1 MKVYFDTNVLISAFT
16 ARGLCADLMR
26 VVLAEHELVTG
37 EVNLRELHRVLVE
50 KFHAPKSVV
59 ASVESQ
65 LRDHLVIPTPEAPSA
80 VLIRDPDDVWVLAT
94 ALVSGADMLV
104 TGDQDL
110 LEIAAAMPLPILTP
124 RLAWEQLR
132 GDRDREQPGT

>member
-50 KFHAPKSVV
+50 KFRAPTSVA
-59 ASVESQ
+59 ASVEAQ
-65 LRDHLVIPTPEAPSA
+65 MRDHTIVPVPEAPSA
-80 VLIRDPDDVWVLAT
+80 IRVRDPDDAWVLAS
-94 ALVSGADMLV
+94 AVASGADVLV

-110 LEIAAAMPLPILTP
+110 LEIARTVHMPILTP
-124 RLAWEQLR
+124 RQAWEQLR
-132 GDRDREQPGT
+132 GDPDRVV

>member
-16 ARGLCADLMR
+16 ARGLSADLMR

-37 EVNLRELHRVLVE
+37 EVNLRELRRVLVE
-50 KFHAPKSVV
+50 KFRAPRALV
-59 ASVESQ
+59 ASIESQ
-65 LRDHLVIPTPEAPSA
+65 LRDHTIIPMPTAPSA
-80 VLIRDPDDVWVLAT
+80 IAIRDPDDAWVLAS
-94 ALVSGADMLV
+94 ALASDADMLV

-110 LEIAAAMPLPILTP
+110 LAVAAVVSLPLLTP

-132 GDRDREQPGT
+132 GDRDRVV

>member
-1 MKVYFDTNVLISAFT
+1 MKVYLDTNVLISAFT

-37 EVNLRELHRVLVE
+37 EANLQELVRLLIE
-50 KFHAPKSVV
+50 KFHAPKAVA

-65 LRDHLVIPTPEAPSA
+65 LRDHTVIPVPDSVSDIPVA
-80 VLIRDPDDVWVLAT
+80 DPDDAWVLASMY
-94 ALVSGADMLV
+94 LSGADMLV

-110 LEIAAAMPLPILTP
+110 LVISTSVPFPVLTP
-124 RLAWEQLR
+124 RLAWEHLR
-132 GDRDREQPGT
+132 GDPDRIV

>member
-1 MKVYFDTNVLISAFT
+1 MKVYLDTNVLISAFT

-37 EVNLRELHRVLVE
+37 EVNLRELGRVLIE
-50 KFHAPKSVV
+50 KFQAPKSVA
-59 ASVESQ
+59 ASTETQ
-65 LRDHLVIPTPEAPSA
+65 LRDHTVIPVPDAPSD
-80 VLIRDPDDVWVLAT
+80 VPVRDPDDAWVLAS

-110 LEIAAAMPLPILTP
+110 LVIATSVPVPILTP

-132 GDRDREQPGT
+132 GDRDRIV

>member
-1 MKVYFDTNVLISAFT
+1 MKVYFDTNVLVSAFT

-37 EVNLRELHRVLVE
+37 EVNVRELHRVLVE

-59 ASVESQ
+59 VSVESQ
-65 LRDHLVIPTPEAPSA
+65 LRDHLVIPAPEAPSTI
-80 VLIRDPDDVWVLAT
+80 LIRDPDDAWVLAT

-110 LEIAAAMPLPILTP
+110 LEIAAAVPLPILTP

-132 GDRDREQPGT
+132 GDRDRVV

>member
-26 VVLAEHELVTG
+26 IVLAEHELVTG
-37 EVNLRELHRVLVE
+37 EVNLRELERVLVE
-50 KFHAPKSVV
+50 KFRAPKSVA
-59 ASVESQ
+59 ASVHAQ
-65 LRDHLVIPTPEAPSA
+65 LRDHTIIPVPDAPSPLP
-80 VLIRDPDDVWVLAT
+80 VRDPDDAWVLAS
-94 ALVSGADMLV
+94 AVASGADMLV

-110 LEIAAAMPLPILTP
+110 LQIAASVSLPILTP

-132 GDRDREQPGT
+132 GDPDRVV

>member
-1 MKVYFDTNVLISAFT
+1 MRVYFDTNVLISAFT

-37 EVNLRELHRVLVE
+37 EVNLAELNRVLIE
-50 KFHAPKSVV
+50 KFHAPKSVA
-59 ASVESQ
+59 ASVENQ
-65 LRDHLVIPTPEAPSA
+65 LRDHTVILMPEAPSSIP
-80 VLIRDPDDVWVLAT
+80 VRDPDDVWVLAS
-94 ALVSGADMLV
+94 ALASGADMLA

-110 LEIAAAMPLPILTP
+110 LAIAAAVSLPVLTP

-132 GDRDREQPGT
+132 GDRDRVV

>member
-26 VVLAEHELVTG
+26 VVLAEHELITG
-37 EVNLRELHRVLVE
+37 EVNLRELHRVLIE
-50 KFHAPKSVV
+50 KFDAPKSVAANV
-59 ASVESQ
+59 VSQ
-65 LRDHLVIPTPEAPSA
+65 LRDQTVIPAPDAPSTIL
-80 VLIRDPDDVWVLAT
+80 VRDAADAWVLAS
-94 ALVSGADMLV
+94 ALASGADMLV

-110 LEIAAAMPLPILTP
+110 LVIAATVPLPILTP

-132 GDRDREQPGT
+132 RPRTR

>member
-1 MKVYFDTNVLISAFT
+1 MRVYFDTNVLISAFT

-37 EVNLRELHRVLVE
+37 EVNLTELNRVLIE
-50 KFHAPKSVV
+50 KFHAPKSVA
-59 ASVESQ
+59 ASVENQ
-65 LRDHLVIPTPEAPSA
+65 LRDHTVIPMPEASSSIP
-80 VLIRDPDDVWVLAT
+80 VRDPDDAWVLAS
-94 ALVSGADMLV
+94 ALASGADMLV

-110 LEIAAAMPLPILTP
+110 LAIAAAVSLPVLTP

-132 GDRDREQPGT
+132 GDRDRVV

>member
-1 MKVYFDTNVLISAFT
+1 MRVYFDTNVLISAFT

-37 EVNLRELHRVLVE
+37 EVNLAELNRVLIE
-50 KFHAPKSVV
+50 KFHAPKSVA
-59 ASVESQ
+59 ASVENQ
-65 LRDHLVIPTPEAPSA
+65 LRDHTVIPMPEAPSSIP
-80 VLIRDPDDVWVLAT
+80 VRDPDDVWVLAS
-94 ALVSGADMLV
+94 ALASGADMLV

-110 LEIAAAMPLPILTP
+110 LAIAAAVSLPVLTP

-132 GDRDREQPGT
+132 GDRDRVV

>member
-1 MKVYFDTNVLISAFT
+1 MKVYFDTNVLVSAFT

-26 VVLAEHELVTG
+26 VVLAEHELVIG
-37 EVNLRELHRVLVE
+37 EVNLRELDRVLVE
-50 KFHAPKSVV
+50 KFRAPKSVA

-65 LRDHLVIPTPEAPSA
+65 LRDHTVIPMPDAPSSIP
-80 VLIRDPDDVWVLAT
+80 VRDPDDAWVLSSVLA
-94 ALVSGADMLV
+94 SGAGMFV

-110 LEIAAAMPLPILTP
+110 LEIAASVPVPVLTP

-132 GDRDREQPGT
+132 GGPGLVV

>member
-1 MKVYFDTNVLISAFT
+1 MKVYFDTNVIISAFT

-26 VVLAEHELVTG
+26 IVLAEHEFVTG

-65 LRDHLVIPTPEAPSA
+65 LRDQLVVPAPEVPSA
-80 VLIRDPDDVWVLAT
+80 ILIRDPDDAWVLAT
-94 ALVSGADMLV
+94 ALASGADMLV

-110 LEIAAAMPLPILTP
+110 LEIAAAVPLPILTP
-124 RLAWEQLR
+124 RLAWGALR
-132 GDRDREQPGT
+132 GDRDRVV

>member
-1 MKVYFDTNVLISAFT
+1 MKVYFDTNVLVSAFT

-37 EVNLRELHRVLVE
+37 EVNLRELDRVLVE
-50 KFHAPKSVV
+50 KFHAPKSVA
-59 ASVESQ
+59 ASVASQ
-65 LRDHLVIPTPEAPSA
+65 LRDHTVIPVPDAPSHIP
-80 VLIRDPDDVWVLAT
+80 VRDPDDAWVLSS
-94 ALVSGADMLV
+94 ALASGADMLV

-110 LEIAAAMPLPILTP
+110 LEIAASVPVPVLTP

-132 GDRDREQPGT
+132 GHPDRVV

>member
-26 VVLAEHELVTG
+26 AVLAEHELVTG
-37 EVNLRELHRVLVE
+37 EVNLRELHRVLIE

-59 ASVESQ
+59 SSVESQ
-65 LRDHLVIPTPEAPSA
+65 LRDHLVIPTPEVPSA
-80 VLIRDPDDVWVLAT
+80 IVIRDSDDAWVLAT

-110 LEIAAAMPLPILTP
+110 LEIAAAVPLPILTP

-132 GDRDREQPGT
+132 GDRERFV

>member
-16 ARGLCADLMR
+16 SRGLCADLMR

-37 EVNLRELHRVLVE
+37 EVNVRELRRVLIE

-65 LRDHLVIPTPEAPSA
+65 LRDQIVVPVPDAPSTIP
-80 VLIRDPDDVWVLAT
+80 VRDPDDAWVLAS
-94 ALVSGADMLV
+94 ALVSDAEMLV

-110 LEIAAAMPLPILTP
+110 LAIAASVSLPILTP
-124 RLAWEQLR
+124 RLAWERLR
-132 GDRDREQPGT
+132 GERDRVV

>member
-1 MKVYFDTNVLISAFT
+1 MKVYFDTNVLVSAFT

-37 EVNLRELHRVLVE
+37 EVNVRELHRVLVE
-50 KFHAPKSVV
+50 KFRAPKSVV

-65 LRDHLVIPTPEAPSA
+65 LRDQLVIPAPEAPSTI
-80 VLIRDPDDVWVLAT
+80 VIRDPDDAWVLAT

-104 TGDQDL
+104 TGDRDL
-110 LEIAAAMPLPILTP
+110 LEIAAAVPLPILTP

-132 GDRDREQPGT
+132 GDRDRVV